1 MTISPICASP
11 SKINEVTPMRVKP
24 AKGRAMRW
32 PGTLR
37 LLKYSGE
44 DVPETA
50 FWLRAKAKGDVVSAE
65 DDPAEGEPD
74 REDTPAAEIVTS
86 TQDREAERG
95 HGTVMGV
102 EE

>member
-1 MTISPICASP
+1 
-11 SKINEVTPMRVKP
+11 MRVKP

-50 FWLRAKAKGDVVSAE
+50 FWLRAKAKGDVVDIK
-65 DDPAEGEPD
+65 DD
-74 REDTPAAEIVTS
+74 AAEAGASSDGDEPAPGRALVAGAK
-86 TQDREAERG
+86 E
-95 HGTVMGV
+95 
-102 EE
+102 